1 MIEFDLIDRI
11 HPMLVQFDLNNLMSL
26 DTLNNLL
33 KAQNFDMPAGF
44 DPCSSDLGEDTEEV
58 NETIG
63 LDSMAN

>member
-1 MIEFDLIDRI
+1 MALGQGANSALPIVAHF
-11 HPMLVQFDLNNLMSL
+11 
-26 DTLNNLL
+26 L
-33 KAQNFDMPAGF
+33 KRVFADSRLGYSPDENFDMPAGF